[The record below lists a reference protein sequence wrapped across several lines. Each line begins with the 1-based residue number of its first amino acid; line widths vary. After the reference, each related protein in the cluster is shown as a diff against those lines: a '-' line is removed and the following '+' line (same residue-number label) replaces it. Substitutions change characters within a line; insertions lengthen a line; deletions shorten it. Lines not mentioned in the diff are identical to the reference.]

1 MVLDLN
7 LVKTKTIPFSLD
19 VSMDDGFLKNGDSL
33 SLTCQLTGLDNAVT
47 FTWFESSGSSSYS
60 PTDSSNSSILQ
71 VSPTSDETYTCNV
84 VSDADSDDASN
95 TTAAVEVY
103 G

>member
-1 MVLDLN
+1 
-7 LVKTKTIPFSLD
+7 
-19 VSMDDGFLKNGDSL
+19 MDDGFLKNGDSL
-33 SLTCQLTGLDNAVT
+33 SLTCQLTGLDSSVT
-47 FTWFESSGSSSYS
+47 FTWFDSSGNSGYS
-60 PTDSSNSSILQ
+60 ASDSSDSSVLE